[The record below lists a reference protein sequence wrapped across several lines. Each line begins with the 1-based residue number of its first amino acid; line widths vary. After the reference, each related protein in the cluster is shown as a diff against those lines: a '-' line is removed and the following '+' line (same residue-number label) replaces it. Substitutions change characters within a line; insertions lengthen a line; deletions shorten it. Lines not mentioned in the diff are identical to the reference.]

1 VRGGGLNILC
11 RILGHKWVEYEVEM
25 PVFVS
30 WDDMTQSHYRW
41 NCPPVYQAVCE
52 RCGLCQTI
60 IEVEEYE

>member
-1 VRGGGLNILC
+1 
-11 RILGHKWVEYEVEM
+11 VEYEVEM